1 MRARAFWRLVRIR
14 WRLWAVSREVRRRRE
29 LAAAVGPVS
38 ERWIKTAI
46 YTRGTRREE

>member
-1 MRARAFWRLVRIR
+1 LWLVAREAK
-14 WRLWAVSREVRRRRE
+14 RRRE
-29 LAAAVGPVS
+29 LTAAVGPVS